1 MHEVMALIEAG
12 DDAAAEARLDELAP
26 QFDAVN
32 EDLHAWESVSIDD
45 TRNAIGAIE
54 SRGTHTAWI
63 AAGSAIT
70 VVGAV
75 GFAWL
80 FVLRI
85 IGIQREELAA
95 YVNRLENSN
104 RDLDAFAGRVAH
116 DMRNVLEPIVLSADL
131 LKTSSDPNLHK
142 TAERIDRA
150 CKRGENLIAGLLAFA
165 RSTIDR
171 TSPGSGERASIARE
185 VQGVLEHL
193 QGHIER
199 IGVTVVTHIPRDA
212 FVAISPILLHIVVS
226 NLINNAVKYMNGC
239 PERRLE
245 ITADASSTH

>member
-32 EDLHAWESVSIDD
+32 EDLHAWESVSIED

-104 RDLDAFAGRVAH
+104 RYLYAYGF
-116 DMRNVLEPIVLSADL
+116 IV
-131 LKTSSDPNLHK
+131 
-142 TAERIDRA
+142 E
-150 CKRGENLIAGLLAFA
+150 
-165 RSTIDR
+165 
-171 TSPGSGERASIARE
+171 
-185 VQGVLEHL
+185 
-193 QGHIER
+193 
-199 IGVTVVTHIPRDA
+199 
-212 FVAISPILLHIVVS
+212 
-226 NLINNAVKYMNGC
+226 
-239 PERRLE
+239 LE
-245 ITADASSTH
+245 IRTVQETI